1 MGESWWSRVDG
12 SLDVGFN
19 FTKANDARQWSLSGE
34 ANRRGE
40 RFGTSLDFSSLFTS
54 QEGIENT
61 SRQVLTWLVDRYL
74 PRRWVVSLI
83 GQFQQNEELGLNA
96 RGVIG
101 GGAGRYLVQTNR
113 TILAVL
119 GGVSF
124 TRERF
129 QGGEPGASSVEALT
143 IVDLQAFKFDDPQTD
158 IGAARMVTPSRTDAG
173 RVRIDLDTHVRRE
186 ILKGS
191 YWNISVFDNY
201 DSAPSA
207 AGAESNNYGFIS
219 SFGSNS

>member
-1 MGESWWSRVDG
+1 M
-12 SLDVGFN
+12 
-19 FTKANDARQWSLSGE
+19 
-34 ANRRGE
+34 
-40 RFGTSLDFSSLFTS
+40 
-54 QEGIENT
+54 
-61 SRQVLTWLVDRYL
+61 
-74 PRRWVVSLI
+74 SLI

-158 IGAARMVTPSRTDAG
+158 LGAARMVTPSRTDAG
-173 RVRIDLDTHVRRE
+173 RVRISCRPR
-186 ILKGS
+186 
-191 YWNISVFDNY
+191 
-201 DSAPSA
+201 
-207 AGAESNNYGFIS
+207 NN
-219 SFGSNS
+219 